1 MSSEIL
7 TDEVAVVTTAAELQ
21 QAVATGAPNIELRA
35 HIDLSS
41 SPPVAIPPPTAHL
54 NPEPQYVLLGIVP
67 ISIKSIRVRPLISD
81 HHCVAY
87 R

>member
-41 SPPVAIPPPTAHL
+41 SPPVAIPPHGAPKPGAPVCSAGHRADIDQEHSGAATD
-54 NPEPQYVLLGIVP
+54 Q
-67 ISIKSIRVRPLISD
+67 
-81 HHCVAY
+81 
-87 R
+87 